1 MKPAPRAL
9 LTHITF
15 LAGRRRWLRLC
26 GAGLLA
32 GAGLSGCERVRQEL
46 KPAPV
51 LTVIEERQTQFG
63 RLAVV
68 ELQRKRYLAY
78 GPGTDIVYQSVL
90 DLDRPLELAAS
101 YMRLMMLGVVYAEP
115 YARILQIGVGAGNMT
130 GYTIR
135 NFPAAVVDAID
146 IDRHAVELGAR
157 HFGLVP
163 DPRLRVHIEDGRAWL
178 AASHAQFDVIML
190 DAYDDQSIPAA
201 LMDEAFFAIVA
212 AHLAP
217 GGVVMQNVYLPSV
230 DTRRLLAAMRD
241 VLPRVDVY
249 RIGDSAVLAAYRGP
263 ERTPQQLQA
272 RALALDALLRPVH
285 SLAGLLAFR
294 TGPL

>member
-1 MKPAPRAL
+1 MAPRFSALTTHVAL
-9 LTHITF
+9 LDD
-15 LAGRRRWLRLC
+15 RRRWLRLC

-32 GAGLSGCERVRQEL
+32 TVGLGGCERVRQAEQ
-46 KPAPV
+46 PAPA

-90 DLDRPLELAAS
+90 DLDRPHELAAS

-115 YARILQIGVGAGNMT
+115 YARLLQIGVGAGNMT
-130 GYTIR
+130 GYVIR
-135 NFPAAVVDAID
+135 HFPAAQVDAVD

-157 HFGLVP
+157 HFGLAP
-163 DPRLRVHIEDGRAWL
+163 DPRLRVHIADGRAWL
-178 AASHAQFDVIML
+178 AASQAQFDVIML
-190 DAYDDQSIPAA
+190 DAYDDRSIPAA

-217 GGVVMQNVYLPSV
+217 GGVVMQNVYLPGV
-230 DTRRLLAAMRD
+230 DTQRLLAAMRAG
-241 VLPRVDVY
+241 LPQVDTY

-263 ERTPQQLQA
+263 ARAPQHLQA
-272 RALALDALLRPVH
+272 RALALDAALRPVH
-285 SLAGLLAFR
+285 SLAGLLTFR
-294 TGPL
+294 TGPP